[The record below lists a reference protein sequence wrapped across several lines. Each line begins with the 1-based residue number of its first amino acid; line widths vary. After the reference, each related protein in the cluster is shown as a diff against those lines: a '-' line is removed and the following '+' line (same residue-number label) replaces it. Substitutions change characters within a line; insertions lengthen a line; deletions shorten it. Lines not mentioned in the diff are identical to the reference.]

1 MPHMLTEVAC
11 PNCLHP
17 IDIRQHGR
25 HITCAAC
32 QSQFVLDGHIC
43 PRCNAYHA
51 QEQGFCGDCGAPL
64 TRVCQKCRT
73 ANWAGDE
80 YCKQCGTAMDI
91 LELLKVNYAQT
102 TADRVQAHQEWSK
115 EIKAQEEA
123 DSQRRMA
130 QLVAQ
135 EQVRLEELARRRAA
149 HKQKDRQLFL
159 LIGLFTILVII
170 LLAVIMQ
177 LL

>member
-1 MPHMLTEVAC
+1 MFTEVAC

-25 HITCAAC
+25 HVTCAAC

-51 QEQGFCGDCGAPL
+51 QEQGFCGECGAPL

-73 ANWAGDE
+73 SNWAGDE
-80 YCKQCGTAMDI
+80 FCKQCGTAMDI

-102 TADRVQAHQEWSK
+102 TADRLHAHQEWAR
-115 EIKAQEEA
+115 EIKAKEES

-130 QLVAQ
+130 QLMAQ
-135 EQVRLEELARRRAA
+135 EQARLAEMARLRAA
-149 HKQKDRQLFL
+149 QSQKDKHLFL
-159 LIGLFTILVII
+159 LINLFAFLFLVIVALFI
-170 LLAVIMQ
+170 Q
-177 LL
+177 FF

>member
-1 MPHMLTEVAC
+1 MFTEIAC

-25 HITCAAC
+25 HVTCVAC

-43 PRCNAYHA
+43 PRCNGYHA
-51 QEQGFCGDCGAPL
+51 QEQGFCGECGAPL

-80 YCKQCGTAMDI
+80 YCKQCGAAMDI

-102 TADRVQAHQEWSK
+102 TADRLQAHQEWAQ
-115 EIKAQEEA
+115 EIKAKEEA

-135 EQVRLEELARRRAA
+135 EQARLTELAQLRAA
-149 HKQKDRQLFL
+149 RKQKDKHLFL
-159 LIGLFTILVII
+159 LITLFAVLFLVII
-170 LLAVIMQ
+170 ALLIQ
-177 LL
+177 FF

>member
-1 MPHMLTEVAC
+1 MLTEVAC

-51 QEQGFCGDCGAPL
+51 QEQGFCGECGTVL
-64 TRVCQKCRT
+64 SRVCQKCHT
-73 ANWAGDE
+73 SNWAGDE

-102 TADRVQAHQEWSK
+102 TADRLQAHMDWSK
-115 EIKAQEEA
+115 EIKAKEEA

-130 QLVAQ
+130 QLMVA
-135 EQVRLEELARRRAA
+135 EQARLEELARHRAA
-149 HKQKDRQLFL
+149 QSQKDKHLFL
-159 LIGLFTILVII
+159 LIALLVFLFLVIVA
-170 LLAVIMQ
+170 LLMQ
-177 LL
+177 FF

>member
-1 MPHMLTEVAC
+1 MLTEVAC

-25 HITCAAC
+25 HITCDAC
-32 QSQFVLDGHIC
+32 RSEFILDGHIC

-73 ANWAGDE
+73 SNWAGDE
-80 YCKQCGTAMDI
+80 YCKQCGTVMDI
-91 LELLKVNYAQT
+91 LELLKMSYAQT

-130 QLVAQ
+130 QLMAQ
-135 EQVRLEELARRRAA
+135 EQARLEAVTRRRAA
-149 HKQKDRQLFL
+149 QKQEDWQLFL
-159 LIGLFTILVII
+159 LIALFALLILVIVV
-170 LLAVIMQ
+170 LLIPFF
-177 LL
+177 